1 MSLTNWL
8 TKMSD
13 KHIPVL
19 LKEVID
25 GLNINPNGVYIDLTL
40 GRGGHSE
47 AILNK
52 LSNQGLLI
60 GVDQDET
67 AIQES
72 EERLSK
78 FSDKNF
84 KIIRDNFVNIEEIL
98 HHLEITK
105 VDGILMDLGV
115 SSPQF
120 DNIERGF
127 TYRYDA
133 PLDMRMD
140 QRNALTAKEIINTYS
155 LSELTKI
162 FQDYGEEK
170 FSYQIAKNIIKYRE
184 NKTIETTFELVDIIK
199 RSKPQK
205 ELKKVGHPAK
215 QVFQA
220 LRIAVNDELNVLK
233 KTLQKVV
240 KYLNHNGRIA
250 VITFHS
256 GEDKIVKQIFKELTV
271 VEGNRFD
278 LPIKVKEPE
287 YRLINHKVIV
297 ASEEELINNH
307 RAASAKLRIMERK

>member
-1 MSLTNWL
+1 MN
-8 TKMSD
+8 D

-19 LKEVID
+19 LKEVIES
-25 GLNINPNGVYIDLTL
+25 LNIKSDGVYVDLTL

-47 AILNK
+47 EILK
-52 LSNQGLLI
+52 RLSSKGLLI

-67 AIQES
+67 AIKES
-72 EERLSK
+72 TERLAK
-78 FSDKNF
+78 LKDKNF
-84 KIIRDNFVNIEEIL
+84 RIVRDNFVNVKTVLQNLGIE
-98 HHLEITK
+98 K

-120 DNIERGF
+120 DVIERGF

-140 QRNALTAKEIINTYS
+140 QRNKLTAKEIVNKYS
-155 LSELTKI
+155 LNELTKI
-162 FQDYGEEK
+162 FQDYGDEK
-170 FSYQIAKNIIKYRE
+170 YAYAIAKNIVKYRE
-184 NKTIETTFELVDIIK
+184 NKEIETTFELVDIIK
-199 RSKPQK
+199 KSKPAK

-233 KTLQKVV
+233 ETLGVV
-240 KYLNHNGRIA
+240 TSLLARKGRLA

-278 LPIKVKEPE
+278 LPIKQVEPDFVQV
-287 YRLINHKVIV
+287 NHKVIV
-297 ASEEELINNH
+297 ASQEELEINH
-307 RAASAKLRIMERK
+307 RSASAKLRVIERK